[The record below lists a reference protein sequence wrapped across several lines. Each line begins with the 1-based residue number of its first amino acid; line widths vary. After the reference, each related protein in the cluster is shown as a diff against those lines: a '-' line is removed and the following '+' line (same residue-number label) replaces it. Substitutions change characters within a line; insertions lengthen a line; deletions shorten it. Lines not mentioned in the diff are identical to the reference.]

1 MSPKAHDP
9 RAGDSSSRPIEPVK
23 KRATGIVGF
32 DALTGGGLPA
42 DRLTAIIG
50 SAGAGKTIFALQTLV
65 HRFVHYG
72 EACIFVAFEES
83 VENLK
88 VNAASFDWDHSV
100 LDHEKFRFVDARIPI
115 DAIMSGAFDLS
126 GLVAVLSAITEEIG
140 ASNIVFDGIDM
151 LLSGLSDSRLERQE
165 LNRLH
170 NWIHKSK
177 ISALFTSKVFG
188 IGDRDQERSNY
199 FQYISDCIIFVEKNV
214 SVTTASRTIMVS
226 KYRGSECSLNPVPFL
241 INKSGLDVLVFSM
254 NRIDYPEFSGR
265 ISSGVPRLDALLNG
279 GYLRGSSILISGSPG
294 TSKTSLAASFVAAAC
309 AQGDRALFVSF
320 DESGTQIVD
329 NMKSIGL
336 DLQSHIDRG
345 LLVMASLASTGCA
358 PEQHF
363 SAVRDLMD
371 RHDCDC
377 LVIDPISA
385 MLNAVHAFSVMI
397 CESLLARAKARGITV
412 LCTSLLEPVAGDI
425 ELSASHISTVADTWI
440 HVSYVAREGERNR
453 ALTIIKSR
461 GVSHSNQV
469 RELVLT
475 AAGITVVD
483 VYVADGEVLMGTA
496 RAEKE
501 AEVRRLDTLAKI
513 AAQQRRLEL
522 DRDLAELRTRIE
534 SATAELR
541 SKEREAELIL
551 IAEQQRLEVVRSS
564 ALDRLQRRRAAD
576 DHSPAVPVADDQ
588 HDALS

>member
-1 MSPKAHDP
+1 
-9 RAGDSSSRPIEPVK
+9 
-23 KRATGIVGF
+23 
-32 DALTGGGLPA
+32 
-42 DRLTAIIG
+42 
-50 SAGAGKTIFALQTLV
+50 
-65 HRFVHYG
+65 
-72 EACIFVAFEES
+72 
-83 VENLK
+83 
-88 VNAASFDWDHSV
+88 
-100 LDHEKFRFVDARIPI
+100 
-115 DAIMSGAFDLS
+115 
-126 GLVAVLSAITEEIG
+126 
-140 ASNIVFDGIDM
+140 
-151 LLSGLSDSRLERQE
+151 
-165 LNRLH
+165 
-170 NWIHKSK
+170 
-177 ISALFTSKVFG
+177 
-188 IGDRDQERSNY
+188 
-199 FQYISDCIIFVEKNV
+199 
-214 SVTTASRTIMVS
+214 
-226 KYRGSECSLNPVPFL
+226 
-241 INKSGLDVLVFSM
+241 
-254 NRIDYPEFSGR
+254 
-265 ISSGVPRLDALLNG
+265 
-279 GYLRGSSILISGSPG
+279 
-294 TSKTSLAASFVAAAC
+294 
-309 AQGDRALFVSF
+309 
-320 DESGTQIVD
+320 
-329 NMKSIGL
+329 
-336 DLQSHIDRG
+336 
-345 LLVMASLASTGCA
+345 
-358 PEQHF
+358 
-363 SAVRDLMD
+363 
-371 RHDCDC
+371 
-377 LVIDPISA
+377 
-385 MLNAVHAFSVMI
+385 
-397 CESLLARAKARGITV
+397 
-412 LCTSLLEPVAGDI
+412 LLEPVAGDI